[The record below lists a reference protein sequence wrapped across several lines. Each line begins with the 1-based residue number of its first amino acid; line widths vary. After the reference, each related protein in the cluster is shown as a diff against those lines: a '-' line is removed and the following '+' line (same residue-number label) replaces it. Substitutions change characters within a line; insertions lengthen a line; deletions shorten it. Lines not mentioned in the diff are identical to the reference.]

1 MPEWLILLLVC
12 WVIFRVVKRESWGT
26 HRHRL
31 GDEERSRLR
40 EQRARVH
47 AERARLRAERRARK
61 SVTPTATRVETPVES
76 LQRRFVEGAITV
88 DQYER
93 ELDRIYRNPSSAA

>member
-1 MPEWLILLLVC
+1 MPEWVILLLVA
-12 WVIFRVVKRESWGT
+12 WVIFRVMRREGCGT

-31 GDEERSRLR
+31 DDAERSRLR
-40 EQRARVH
+40 EQRARMH
-47 AERARLRAERRARK
+47 AERARLRAERRGRKAVQQRAAR
-61 SVTPTATRVETPVES
+61 AETPVES
-76 LQRRFVEGAITV
+76 LQRRFVDGSITV